1 MSAASQRL
9 FIGLENPNE
18 NRSPLFELALLV
30 AVSIAAPS
38 LTVNANYGIVSAA
51 FPPSDLPPKSA
62 GG

>member
-30 AVSIAAPS
+30 AVSITAPS
-38 LTVNANYGIVSAA
+38 LTVNANHGVM
-51 FPPSDLPPKSA
+51 
-62 GG
+62 